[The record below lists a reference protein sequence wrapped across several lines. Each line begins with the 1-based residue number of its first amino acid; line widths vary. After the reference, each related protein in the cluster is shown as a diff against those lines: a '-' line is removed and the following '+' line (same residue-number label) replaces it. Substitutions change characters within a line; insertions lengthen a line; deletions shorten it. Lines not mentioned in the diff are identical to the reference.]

1 MTRKLENLTAQIQQ
15 NVRFTI
21 ESSSSKLCVEAI
33 QADDWNFAQ

>member
-1 MTRKLENLTAQIQQ
+1 MTKKVESLTAQIQQ

-33 QADDWNFAQ
+33 QADDWDIAQ